1 MKNITIPTGKT
12 YLSEVISDLPTNCV
26 FDKGA
31 VGCGGTTLAIN
42 SKENYVIFVPF
53 VSLVNNKVNQ
63 HDNLFAVK
71 EGVTVQAIKDY
82 VNAAETIKIITTYD
96 SLSKVVEALGEAVNS
111 VNLLIDE
118 LHLLFTQYTF
128 RKEAVQ
134 SVLDLYTNFK
144 TYCFMTATPVKEKYT
159 LKEIKNIP
167 VVKAKWNNTAETKVA
182 SVKCENVEG
191 TVCAMINQHL
201 DNKGTDNLYFFVNSV
216 DFINKVVEICNL
228 DNNNSRMICSQS
240 NSGKRKLKL
249 AISDTSSEP
258 KKINFITSTAFEGC
272 DLYDENGRIIII
284 SDGTKAHTLTDIST
298 SLLQIAGRIRN
309 SQYNGKIMTLF
320 SKTRYTDIPV

>member
-12 YLSEVISDLPTNCV
+12 YLSEVISDLPTNCL

-42 SKENYVIFVPF
+42 SKENYVICVPF

-144 TYCFMTATPVKEKYT
+144 TYCFMTATPVKEDRKS
-159 LKEIKNIP
+159 
-167 VVKAKWNNTAETKVA
+167 VV
-182 SVKCENVEG
+182 
-191 TVCAMINQHL
+191 
-201 DNKGTDNLYFFVNSV
+201 
-216 DFINKVVEICNL
+216 
-228 DNNNSRMICSQS
+228 
-240 NSGKRKLKL
+240 
-249 AISDTSSEP
+249 
-258 KKINFITSTAFEGC
+258 
-272 DLYDENGRIIII
+272 
-284 SDGTKAHTLTDIST
+284 
-298 SLLQIAGRIRN
+298 
-309 SQYNGKIMTLF
+309 
-320 SKTRYTDIPV
+320 